1 MRKTLAALVAVVV
14 IAGTFPTAAL
24 AAPLPEVPHGD
35 RQTENP
41 SGTRPRLPVKKQ
53 QRPLSLPGGAANSL
67 AGGNAPALAPG
78 QRGLFVVQFNSPIT
92 DNSRAALRAV
102 GADLGPYLGGPAL
115 VARMTPEAAAKLA
128 QDDLVASVD
137 RYQPDWKVSP
147 DLKQGKGAA
156 NVRVVTFPGAGSATA
171 SGLKTMGA
179 RPVQAGSNQF
189 VLSQADPKKVSQVAG
204 LEEVLLVEEAKE
216 PKLFNDVARGIM
228 RVSGSGSP
236 WSYGLTGQGQIVG
249 IADTGLDT
257 GDLATLHPD
266 LKNRIAGVSALG
278 RANDWSDPHGHG
290 THVAGSVVGDG
301 TASAGKYKGV
311 APGAKTYFQS
321 ILMEDGGLYIPN
333 DDVSTLLDQAYQN
346 GARIH
351 SDSWGASQPGGK
363 TPYDSWA
370 AQVDTYTWS
379 HRDYTVLFAA
389 GNEGTP
395 GEVTSEGYW
404 TIGTPGNAKNA
415 ITIGATESV
424 RPEVNDPWGDNAN
437 DLAIFS
443 SKGPTHDGRIKP
455 DLVAP
460 GTWILS
466 TRSSVPGAEYWDV
479 KDARYAYMGG
489 TSMATPLS
497 AGAAAIVRQ
506 YYTDKKKVASP
517 SSALIKAT
525 LINGAR
531 DTGYGWASEEQGWG
545 RIDLTNSLYPTGR
558 TNWFKDEGKPI
569 RYDDIHAYEFNVRSG
584 DIFKASL
591 VWNDYPGMP
600 NGGYALMNDL
610 DLYVEGPDGTWYVG
624 NCFVNNTAG
633 TADDPSCFGD
643 AVNNVEGIYIQAP
656 TTGTYRVYVF
666 GYDVPTGTQPYALVV
681 SGKSLTYVA
690 DTTKPNLT
698 VNGLSSGY
706 VPTSVTVTA
715 DAEDDGIGMDRVE
728 YLVNGQ
734 SQYTSYVSPYP
745 WVWDTTGL
753 TGAQT
758 VTVKAYDLNGNVN
771 SQTYTVTIDREPPV
785 INSVTPG
792 DGGYVGISANVSV
805 TATDN
810 GQIDK
815 VEFTLDDAE
824 EVTYTADAAPWAY
837 AWDASAEANDTAHKV
852 KVVVYDKAGWTA
864 TQTINVKVDSERP
877 AVNLATPANGA
888 LLPDGTYDLRVGLSD
903 NNGVARVDYY
913 VNGVKKGA
921 GNPDDDFAW
930 QWNTAGLPSG
940 TYTLKATARDV
951 AGNAQDSAPV
961 SVTLDT
967 VKPTL
972 SWGTGTPATGA
983 ALKGTVALSAT
994 TDASKLEFY
1003 DGETLLATITT
1014 APYSYDWDTVAG
1026 AVTGRQPE
1034 RTLAG
1039 GHRGQHA
1046 AGHQP
1051 AGRPG
1056 RRQDAAWLPGHSR
1069 RQRQRGGGQG

>member
-1 MRKTLAALVAVVV
+1 MRKTLAALVAAVM

-24 AAPLPEVPHGD
+24 AGPLPEVPHGD

-41 SGTRPRLPVKKQ
+41 SGARPRLPVKKQ
-53 QRPLSLPGGAANSL
+53 ARPLSLPGGAVNSL

-78 QRGLFVVQFNSPIT
+78 QKGLFVVQFNSPIT
-92 DNSRAALRAV
+92 DNSRAALRAA

-115 VARMTPEAAAKLA
+115 IARMTPEAAAKLA

-137 RYQPDWKVSP
+137 RYQPDWKVAP
-147 DLKQGKGAA
+147 ELKQGKGAA

-216 PKLFNDVARGIM
+216 PKLLNDVARGIM
-228 RVSGSGSP
+228 RISGTGSP
-236 WSYGLTGQGQIVG
+236 WTYGLTGQGQIVG

-257 GDLATLHPD
+257 GDLSTMHPD
-266 LKNRIAGVSALG
+266 LKNRLAGVSALG
-278 RANDWSDPHGHG
+278 RLNDWSDPHGHG

-301 TASAGKYKGV
+301 TASAGKYKGA

-351 SDSWGASQPGGK
+351 SDSWGASDPGGK

-415 ITIGATESV
+415 ITIGATENV
-424 RPEVNDPWGDNAN
+424 RPELPIDYLETADNQN
-437 DLAIFS
+437 DLAWFS

-506 YYTDKKKVASP
+506 YYTDKKKIASP

-531 DTGYGWASEEQGWG
+531 DTGWGWASEEQGWG

-584 DIFKASL
+584 DLFKASL

-624 NCFVNNTAG
+624 NCFINNTAG
-633 TADDPSCFGD
+633 TSDDPSCFGD

-728 YLVNGQ
+728 YLLNGQ

-745 WVWDTTGL
+745 WVWETTGL

-785 INSVTPG
+785 
-792 DGGYVGISANVSV
+792 
-805 TATDN
+805 
-810 GQIDK
+810 
-815 VEFTLDDAE
+815 
-824 EVTYTADAAPWAY
+824 
-837 AWDASAEANDTAHKV
+837 
-852 KVVVYDKAGWTA
+852 
-864 TQTINVKVDSERP
+864 
-877 AVNLATPANGA
+877 
-888 LLPDGTYDLRVGLSD
+888 
-903 NNGVARVDYY
+903 
-913 VNGVKKGA
+913 
-921 GNPDDDFAW
+921 
-930 QWNTAGLPSG
+930 
-940 TYTLKATARDV
+940 
-951 AGNAQDSAPV
+951 
-961 SVTLDT
+961 
-967 VKPTL
+967 
-972 SWGTGTPATGA
+972 
-983 ALKGTVALSAT
+983 
-994 TDASKLEFY
+994 
-1003 DGETLLATITT
+1003 
-1014 APYSYDWDTVAG
+1014 
-1026 AVTGRQPE
+1026 
-1034 RTLAG
+1034 
-1039 GHRGQHA
+1039 
-1046 AGHQP
+1046 
-1051 AGRPG
+1051 
-1056 RRQDAAWLPGHSR
+1056 
-1069 RQRQRGGGQG
+1069 